1 MFQEIRPGHVET
13 ARVSLKLI
21 GRYRPIAEQVLRRQV
36 ALCDELVEGENAV
49 LAGEITCEQH
59 HPNAASPDSKSV

>member
-21 GRYRPIAEQVLRRQV
+21 SRYRPIAEQVLRRQV
-36 ALCDELVEGENAV
+36 ASCDDELVEGENAV
-49 LAGEITCEQH
+49 LAG
-59 HPNAASPDSKSV
+59 